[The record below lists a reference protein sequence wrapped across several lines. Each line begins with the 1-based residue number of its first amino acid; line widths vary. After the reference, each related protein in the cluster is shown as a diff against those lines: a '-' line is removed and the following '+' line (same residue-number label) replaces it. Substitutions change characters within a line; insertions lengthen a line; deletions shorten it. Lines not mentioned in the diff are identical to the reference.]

1 LDSRAEGLQ
10 HMLQVV
16 DTGHDEAAYV
26 FGILT
31 VKNNKSSV
39 EVEEAL
45 VHVDKFITPSLS
57 DPVIRRWIRSVRY
70 DVVLTLR
77 KYEEVDWG
85 RRFFHLV
92 QDLPQCVSGV
102 PSANLPKRVER

>member
-1 LDSRAEGLQ
+1 
-10 HMLQVV
+10 MLQVV

-45 VHVDKFITPSLS
+45 VHVDKFITPFLS

-77 KYEEVDWG
+77 KYEEVD
-85 RRFFHLV
+85 
-92 QDLPQCVSGV
+92 
-102 PSANLPKRVER
+102 